1 MLFKK
6 SIISPIYFSSSVFV
20 RFENSKARFDKKTI
34 LKYQKIKK
42 SNREQG
48 VKIEQGNKNGKMQI
62 ADIGCG

>member
-20 RFENSKARFDKKTI
+20 RFENLKARFDKKTI